1 MNIIRKGIKQWALPA
16 LVTLSAVLL
25 LRFVFFIG
33 YVPSASMEPTIP
45 AGSVIW
51 GYRLYGELHR
61 GDIIVF
67 EHEGILMVKRIYGI
81 PGDEIDLEEI
91 TYSVYEPKPVWEE
104 RVITVPDGC
113 YYVLGDNTQNSLD
126 SRYWEDPFVCSEDVI
141 ARFLSM
147 GGQT

>member
-1 MNIIRKGIKQWALPA
+1 MNIIRKGIKQWALPV
-16 LVTLSAVLL
+16 LVTLTALIL

-33 YVPSASMEPTIP
+33 FVPSASMESTIP

-51 GYRLYGELHR
+51 CSRLYGELQR

-67 EHEGILMVKRIYGI
+67 EHDGIFMVKRIYGI
-81 PGDEIDLEEI
+81 PGDQIDLEEI

-104 RVITVPDGC
+104 RLITVPDGC

-126 SRYWEDPFVCSEDVI
+126 SRYWEDPFVRQGDII
-141 ARFLSM
+141 ASVLSL
-147 GGQT
+147 GGH

>member
-1 MNIIRKGIKQWALPA
+1 MNIIRKGIKQCFLPA
-16 LVTLSAVLL
+16 LVSMVALL
-25 LRFVFFIG
+25 LMRFVFFVG

-51 GYRLYGELHR
+51 GNRLFGELNR

-67 EHEGILMVKRIYGI
+67 EHDDVLMVKRIYGI

-104 RVITVPDGC
+104 RVITVPKSC
-113 YYVLGDNTQNSLD
+113 YYVLGDNTQNSYD
-126 SRYWEDPFVCSEDVI
+126 SRYWENPLVAEKEII
-141 ARFLSM
+141 ARLFSL
-147 GGQT
+147 GGQ

>member
-1 MNIIRKGIKQWALPA
+1 MNIIRKGIKQCFLPA
-16 LVTLSAVLL
+16 LVSMVALL
-25 LRFVFFIG
+25 LMRFVFFVG

-51 GYRLYGELHR
+51 GSRLYGELNR

-67 EHEGILMVKRIYGI
+67 EHDGILMVKRIYGI

-126 SRYWEDPFVCSEDVI
+126 SRYWGEPFLAAENII
-141 ARFLSM
+141 ARVLSL
-147 GGQT
+147 GGQ

>member
-1 MNIIRKGIKQWALPA
+1 MNIIRKGIKQWALPVLATLTA
-16 LVTLSAVLL
+16 LIL

-51 GYRLYGELHR
+51 GSRLYGELQR

-67 EHEGILMVKRIYGI
+67 EHDGIFMVKRIYGI
-81 PGDEIDLEEI
+81 PGDQIDLEEI

-104 RVITVPDGC
+104 RLITVPDGC

-126 SRYWEDPFVCSEDVI
+126 SRYWEDPFVRQGDII
-141 ARFLSM
+141 ASVLSL
-147 GGQT
+147 GGH

>member
-1 MNIIRKGIKQWALPA
+1 MNIIRKGIKQWALPV
-16 LVTLSAVLL
+16 LVTLTALIL
-25 LRFVFFIG
+25 LRFVFFVG

-51 GYRLYGELHR
+51 GSRLYGELQR

-67 EHEGILMVKRIYGI
+67 EHDGILMVKRIYGI
-81 PGDEIDLEEI
+81 PGDQIDLEEI

-104 RVITVPDGC
+104 RLITVPDGC

-126 SRYWEDPFVCSEDVI
+126 SRYWEDPLVAENEII
-141 ARFLSM
+141 ARLFSL
-147 GGQT
+147 GGQ

>member
-1 MNIIRKGIKQWALPA
+1 MNIIRKGINQWALPVLATLTA
-16 LVTLSAVLL
+16 LIL

-51 GYRLYGELHR
+51 GRRLYGELNR

-67 EHEGILMVKRIYGI
+67 EHDGILMVKRIYGI
-81 PGDEIDLEEI
+81 PGDQINLEEI

-104 RVITVPDGC
+104 RLITVPDGC
-113 YYVLGDNTQNSLD
+113 YYVLGDNTQNSYD
-126 SRYWEDPFVCSEDVI
+126 SRYWEDPLVAENEII
-141 ARFLSM
+141 ARLFSLD
-147 GGQT
+147 GQ

>member
-1 MNIIRKGIKQWALPA
+1 MNIIRKGIKQWALPVLATLTA
-16 LVTLSAVLL
+16 LIL

-51 GYRLYGELHR
+51 GSRLYGELQR

-67 EHEGILMVKRIYGI
+67 EHDGIFVVKRIYGI
-81 PGDEIDLEEI
+81 PGDQIDLEEI

-104 RVITVPDGC
+104 RLITVPDGC

-126 SRYWEDPFVCSEDVI
+126 SRYWEDPFVRQGDII
-141 ARFLSM
+141 ASVLSL
-147 GGQT
+147 GGH

>member
-1 MNIIRKGIKQWALPA
+1 MNIIRKGIKQWALPVLA
-16 LVTLSAVLL
+16 TLTAGIL

-33 YVPSASMEPTIP
+33 YVPSVSMEPTIP

-51 GYRLYGELHR
+51 GYRLYGELQR

-67 EHEGILMVKRIYGI
+67 EHDGILMVKRIYGT
-81 PGDEIDLEEI
+81 PGDQIDLEEI

-104 RVITVPDGC
+104 RLITVPDGC

-126 SRYWEDPFVCSEDVI
+126 SRYWEDSFVRQGDII
-141 ARFLSM
+141 ASVLSL
-147 GGQT
+147 GGH